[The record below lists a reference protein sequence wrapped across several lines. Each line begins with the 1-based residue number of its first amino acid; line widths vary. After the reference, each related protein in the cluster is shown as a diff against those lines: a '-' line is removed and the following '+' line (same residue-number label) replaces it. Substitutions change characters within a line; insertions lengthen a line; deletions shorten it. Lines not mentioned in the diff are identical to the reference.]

1 MKKAIILLFLCS
13 FAITLQAQ
21 KPVVFQDTI
30 PFRNDLGIIT
40 IPITFNGV
48 EKQFAFDTG
57 AQSTVGFSWVA
68 DDLKRTS
75 KTINVNSSNGSRTK
89 MRYYKSGT
97 IQLGSREITK
107 HRILKA
113 GDSDIF
119 SCYDID
125 GILGVDITKHF
136 NWTIDFEKKILIM
149 SPPDSYPDEVDKMHA
164 LDFDFSN
171 NRPSVFMEMNGK
183 KIKFLLDTGARDSD
197 VNKTKYTLLH
207 IDQYPKAAFY
217 SGFYDVNGTLTKTY
231 NTTVQLPEMHSGN
244 VTLFPTVDYGNQTT
258 KIGNSL
264 WKGKRLFLSLSTD
277 KLYVSDAIIK
287 NDTWNYDCVAVV
299 KDKKMVALQIREGSE
314 AWNLGIRQGD
324 EITSLNGNTFTDFCA
339 LNKYQ
344 KQLSKEEKDFEF
356 VFATGKRITIQKKQV
371 FVIP

>member
-1 MKKAIILLFLCS
+1 MKKAIILLFLCG

-40 IPITFNGV
+40 IPISFNGV

-57 AQSTVGFSWVA
+57 AQATVGFSWVE
-68 DDLKRTS
+68 DNLKRTS
-75 KTINVNSSNGSRTK
+75 KTTNVNSSNGSRTK
-89 MRYYKSGT
+89 MRFYKSGK

-113 GDSDIF
+113 NDSEIF
-119 SCYDID
+119 TCYNID
-125 GILGVDITKHF
+125 GILGVDITQHF
-136 NWTIDFEKKILIM
+136 NWTIDFENKILIM
-149 SPPDSYPDEVDKMHA
+149 SPPDFYPEEVKDMHD
-164 LDFDFSN
+164 LDFDFTN

-197 VNKTKYTLLH
+197 VNKTAYNLLS
-207 IDQYPKAAFY
+207 IDQYPTTAMY

-231 NTTVQLPEMHSGN
+231 NTTVQLPELQSGS
-244 VTLFPTVDYGNQTT
+244 VTLSPAVDYGNQST

-264 WKGKRLFLSLSTD
+264 WKGKRLFMSLRND
-277 KLYVSDAIIK
+277 QLYVSDATVK
-287 NDTWNYDCVAVV
+287 SDVWNYECAAVV
-299 KDKKMVALQIREGSE
+299 KNGKMVVLQIKEGSE

-324 EITSLNGNTFTDFCA
+324 EVISLNGNTFTDFCEF
-339 LNKYQ
+339 NKYQ
-344 KQLSKEEKDFEF
+344 KQLGKEGKSFEF
-356 VFATGKRITIQKKQV
+356 VLKDGKRITIDKKQV
-371 FVIP
+371 FINP